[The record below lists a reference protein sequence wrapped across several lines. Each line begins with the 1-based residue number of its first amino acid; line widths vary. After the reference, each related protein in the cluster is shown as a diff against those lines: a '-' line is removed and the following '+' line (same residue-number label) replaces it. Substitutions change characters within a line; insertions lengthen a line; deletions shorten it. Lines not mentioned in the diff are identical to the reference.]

1 MSAATP
7 VAPAPSVSAAATPVA
22 PALTRSKSTL
32 AAADNET
39 MALARAYDTFFT
51 EGEATVETTQKHTWW
66 FFLEVLKKHGV
77 KTDPTSFIP
86 RGAIQCRGL
95 PTQKEGASGG
105 NAPSTASLTGVFY
118 EYTHGGSVA
127 YAANTPRKISVFGGL
142 YQEDTDK
149 VVAPFPELGLDVPD
163 KQKTVLRMYDQM
175 CTAVAARAA
184 TSAAATV
191 PLTPLA
197 AITHGVTC
205 SPGAGEVFRVKEE
218 VTNILAH
225 KLAVFVDHLDGSI
238 LHDDN
243 VASAVAQIQSG
254 DTWQKAVVAANESNY
269 FSAPRYTA
277 IALLNTP
284 TTVQFPEV
292 EGNVEMAKKLEF
304 RGKMTMWAAVYDT
317 FKSLS
322 NTAVG
327 KIVTTRHDLSTPA
340 QTTVTV
346 TMLDD
351 DASLFDKASAALAY
365 YSVLALCM
373 AGHAFFAGSNKE
385 KLSAVA
391 CNKKDAIG
399 EEMHLTKKGAAMLQD
414 RLHLLCAVPSKGRKH
429 KVTGEVGPTTY
440 TMVYGAPAEAL
451 DGVAQYRR
459 PEHTV
464 NVPQVKKFKDM
475 NGTKITTTL
484 QQGHTETFATEWVPG
499 YRLKTCYPFS
509 TYTAPVFE
517 VIQERMSTHGPP
529 PSKRS
534 KTTDTTEDASSAS
547 SASST
552 SKKDGVVLPAQLAEL
567 FPDGV
572 PPSLVRGTV
581 TAVWRGNTPEEIE
594 LLMQVGDR
602 LTTHAFDTTSS
613 SFVEIPA
620 PPMWLETCR
629 QKLH

>member
-7 VAPAPSVSAAATPVA
+7 VAPAPSVSAA
-22 PALTRSKSTL
+22 PALFRTKST
-32 AAADNET
+32 AVADDET
-39 MALARAYDTFFT
+39 MALARAYDTLFT
-51 EGEATVETTQKHTWW
+51 PEGEATVETTQRHTWW
-66 FFLEVLKKHGV
+66 LVLEVLKKHGV
-77 KTDPTSFIP
+77 KIDPTSFIP

-127 YAANTPRKISVFGGL
+127 YAANIPGKISVFGGL
-142 YQEDTDK
+142 YQEDMDK

-163 KQKTVLRMYDQM
+163 KQKTLLRMYDQM

-191 PLTPLA
+191 PLTPLT
-197 AITHGVTC
+197 AITRGVTC
-205 SPGAGEVFRVKEE
+205 SPGAGEVFPVEEE
-218 VTNILAH
+218 VTKILAH
-225 KLAVFVDHLDGSI
+225 KLTVFVDHLDGSI

-243 VASAVAQIQSG
+243 VASAVQHAVAQIQSG
-254 DTWQKAVVAANESNY
+254 DTWQEAVVAANESNY

-340 QTTVTV
+340 QTTVIV
-346 TMLDD
+346 AMLDD

-391 CNKKDAIG
+391 CNMKDAIG
-399 EEMHLTKKGAAMLQD
+399 EEMHLTKEGAVMLQD

-429 KVTGEVGPTTY
+429 KVTGEVGPTTF
-440 TMVYGAPAEAL
+440 TMVYGAPVEAL
-451 DGVAQYRR
+451 DKLAACRR
-459 PEHTV
+459 PEHTA

-475 NGTKITTTL
+475 NETKITTTL
-484 QQGHTETFATEWVPG
+484 QQGHTETFATEWVS
-499 YRLKTCYPFS
+499 RASFKTCYPFH
-509 TYTAPVFE
+509 TYTAPVLE
-517 VIQERMSTHGPP
+517 VIQESMSTHGPP

-534 KTTDTTEDASSAS
+534 KTTETMEDAS

-581 TAVWRGNTPEEIE
+581 TAIWRGNTPEEIE

-620 PPMWLETCR
+620 PPIWLETCR